1 MNLPSTLRLVYR
13 RMSAAVPTAP
23 VARASAER
31 AAELKE
37 SLAEIRQRVQAA
49 RPSQSAALQPTLVAV
64 SKYKPVSDIL
74 ACYEEGQRDFGENY
88 VQELVDKAT
97 QVCRYMCFGSMSRRA
112 SRFPRSSRKTSD
124 GISSAHS
131 SPTRRRF

>member
-1 MNLPSTLRLVYR
+1 MADAAERLADIRARIAKAAQLARRSPDDITLIAVTKGRE
-13 RMSAAVPTAP
+13 MSAIEPLI
-23 VARASAER
+23 
-31 AAELKE
+31 AA
-37 SLAEIRQRVQAA
+37 
-49 RPSQSAALQPTLVAV
+49 
-64 SKYKPVSDIL
+64 
-74 ACYEEGQRDFGENY
+74 GQRDFGENY